1 MVVVPVAF
9 RSKRHYEKAVS
20 SLDRGSLRE
29 GAGSAPAR
37 RLRENA
43 RLAPPHKNNPHTNV
57 YGPESNFCPIFKVKG
72 IAELRAEGLGYFSSS
87 STLKEPRFSLWL
99 KLEIDIPSRLA
110 SSVWVILR

>member
-20 SLDRGSLRE
+20 GLDRGSLRE

-37 RLRENA
+37 KLRENA

-72 IAELRAEGLGYFSSS
+72 IAELRAEGLGYF
-87 STLKEPRFSLWL
+87 F
-99 KLEIDIPSRLA
+99 KLLDLEGA
-110 SSVWVILR
+110 AF